1 MRVLLRNVLQSVCRV
16 VYFALSLSIGDSIKE
31 YRVGSTKMT
40 CGKDDKLLFES
51 YGFLVVSLVVDT
63 TKTVITISH

>member
-1 MRVLLRNVLQSVCRV
+1 MLQSVCRV

-40 CGKDDKLLFES
+40 CGKDDKLMFES

>member
-1 MRVLLRNVLQSVCRV
+1 M
-16 VYFALSLSIGDSIKE
+16 FSLSIVDSNKE

-51 YGFLVVSLVVDT
+51 YVFLVVLIVVNT
-63 TKTVITISH
+63 AKTVITVSH

>member
-1 MRVLLRNVLQSVCRV
+1 M
-16 VYFALSLSIGDSIKE
+16 SIEDSIKE